1 MVYND
6 ILNMKTGI
14 VVDNYDPLYK
24 GRCKI
29 RVFGLHSET
38 ICGQYII
45 LDDDLPWA
53 SPAPNIGSSN
63 GTFNVPNIGERVYVN
78 ADDPYNIQ
86 YFGQVEIKSSIKDL
100 QHKNTEMSDK
110 LKVIAYSEDN
120 MEGENNYLKIYYL
133 PEDGLTIECNGN
145 SILLTKYDK
154 FVIKNNKGAEITMDN
169 VNGDINIKTEGKV
182 NLNCNEVSLG
192 GDATDT
198 IALGSKLMEKFNNH
212 THFTGDAG
220 ITNPPIEKLQPN
232 DFSRIVKIK

>member
-1 MVYND
+1 
-6 ILNMKTGI
+6 MKTGI

-38 ICGQYII
+38 ICGQYLI

-53 SPAPNIGSSN
+53 APAPNVGSSN
-63 GTFNVPNIGERVYVN
+63 GTFNVPAIGERVYVN

-86 YFGQVEIKSSIKDL
+86 YYGQVEVKSSIKDL
-100 QHKNTEMSDK
+100 QYKNTEMSDK

-120 MEGENNYLKIYYL
+120 MEGERDYLKIYYL

-145 SILLTKYDK
+145 SILLTKYDNLL
-154 FVIKNNKGAEITMDN
+154 IRNNKGAEISLNN
-169 VNGDINIKTEGKV
+169 VSGDINIKSESKV
-182 NLNCNEVSLG
+182 ILNCNEVCLG
-192 GDATDT
+192 GENGDT
-198 IALGSKLMEKFNNH
+198 IPLGSILMEKFNNH

-220 ITNPPIEKLQPN
+220 TTNPPIEKLQPN

>member
-1 MVYND
+1 
-6 ILNMKTGI
+6 MKTGI

-63 GTFNVPNIGERVYVN
+63 GTFNIPAIGERVYVN
-78 ADDPYNIQ
+78 ADDTYNIQ
-86 YFGQVEIKSSIKDL
+86 YYGQVEVKSSIKDL
-100 QHKNTEMSDK
+100 QYKNTEMSDK

-120 MEGENNYLKIYYL
+120 MEGEKDYLKIFYL

-145 SILLTKYDK
+145 KILLTKYDELL
-154 FVIKNNKGAEITMDN
+154 IRNNKGSEISLDN
-169 VNGDINIKTEGKV
+169 VTGDINIKCAGKV
-182 NLNCNEVSLG
+182 NVNCNEVCLG
-192 GDATDT
+192 GEGGDT

-212 THFTGDAG
+212 THFTGDAAT
-220 ITNPPIEKLQPN
+220 TNPPIEKLQPN
-232 DFSRIVKIK
+232 DFSRIVKIN

>member
-1 MVYND
+1 
-6 ILNMKTGI
+6 MKTGI

-38 ICGQYII
+38 ICGKYII

-53 SPAPNIGSSN
+53 CPAPNAGSSN
-63 GTFNVPNIGERVYVN
+63 GTFNVPSIGERVYVN

-86 YFGQVEIKSSIKDL
+86 YFGQVEVKSSIKDL
-100 QHKNTEMSDK
+100 QYKNTEMSDK

-120 MEGENNYLKIYYL
+120 MEGEKNYLKIYYL
-133 PEDGLTIECNGN
+133 PEYGLNIECNGN
-145 SILLTKYDK
+145 TIILSKYDK
-154 FVIKNNKGAEITMDN
+154 LIIKNNKGAEISMDN

-182 NLNCNEVSLG
+182 NLDCAEISLG
-192 GDATDT
+192 GDAADT
-198 IALGSKLMEKFNNH
+198 IALGSKLMEKFNKH

-232 DFSRIVKIK
+232 DFSRTVKIK

>member
-1 MVYND
+1 
-6 ILNMKTGI
+6 MKTGI

-38 ICGQYII
+38 ICGQYLI
-45 LDDDLPWA
+45 LDDDLPWS

-63 GTFNVPNIGERVYVN
+63 GSFNIPSIGERVYVN

-86 YFGQVEIKSSIKDL
+86 YFGQVEVKSSIKDL
-100 QHKNTEMSDK
+100 QYKNTEMSDK

-120 MEGENNYLKIYYL
+120 MEGEKDYLKIYYL

-145 SILLTKYDK
+145 KILLTKYDNLL
-154 FVIKNNKGAEITMDN
+154 IKNNRGAEISLDN
-169 VNGDINIKTEGKV
+169 VSGDIHIKSESKV
-182 NLNCNEVSLG
+182 ILDCAEVSLG
-192 GDATDT
+192 GDAAET

-212 THFTGDAG
+212 THFTGDSG
-220 ITNPPIEKLQPN
+220 TTNPPIEKLQPN
-232 DFSRIVKIK
+232 DFSRVVKIK

>member
-1 MVYND
+1 
-6 ILNMKTGI
+6 MKTGI
-14 VVDNYDPLYK
+14 VVYNYDPLYK

-45 LDDDLPWA
+45 LDDDLPWS

-63 GTFNVPNIGERVYVN
+63 GTFNIPAIGERVYVN

-86 YFGQVEIKSSIKDL
+86 YYGQVEVKSSIKDL
-100 QHKNTEMSDK
+100 QYKNTEMSDK

-120 MEGENNYLKIYYL
+120 MEGEKDYLKIFYL

-145 SILLTKYDK
+145 KILLTKYNELL
-154 FVIKNNKGAEITMDN
+154 IRNNKGSEISLDN
-169 VNGDINIKTEGKV
+169 VTGDINIKCAGKV
-182 NLNCNEVSLG
+182 NVNCNEVCLG
-192 GDATDT
+192 GEGGDT

-212 THFTGDAG
+212 THFTGDAAT
-220 ITNPPIEKLQPN
+220 TNPPIEKLQPN
-232 DFSRIVKIK
+232 DFSRIVKIN

>member
-100 QHKNTEMSDK
+100 QYKNTEMSDK

-145 SILLTKYDK
+145 SILLTKYDNLL
-154 FVIKNNKGAEITMDN
+154 IRNNKGAEISLDN
-169 VNGDINIKTEGKV
+169 VSGDINIKTEGKV

-192 GDATDT
+192 GDAADT

-232 DFSRIVKIK
+232 DFSRTVKIK